1 MSILKSASAVTAAW
15 IAAAGLFLTARAQQ
29 SSDEIEVLRVRPNF
43 YMIAGAGGNIAVQ
56 TGPDGAVLVDA
67 GTLAASDRV
76 VAAIKK
82 LTDQPVRFIINTGAD
97 ADHVGG
103 NGRLAKAGRS
113 IFAMGTQPVGGEF
126 AREMT
131 NGYAAS
137 ILAAENVLLRVS
149 APTGKASPLPSET
162 WPTETFSE
170 SRRSIY
176 FNQEGIQIV
185 RVPAAH
191 SDADSIVFFRRSDVI
206 AVGDIF
212 NVNSYPVMDLA
223 HGGSIQGIIDGLNQI
238 LDLAVPAAKEEGGT
252 MIVPGTG
259 RLCDAADVAYYQNM
273 ITIIRDRVEDMI
285 KRGMTLEQV
294 KAAKPTADYDPRYG
308 STTGRWTTDM
318 FVEAVYKSLGGK

>member
-1 MSILKSASAVTAAW
+1 MSILKSASTVTAAS
-15 IAAAGLFLTARAQQ
+15 IAAFAVFLTASAQQ
-29 SSDEIEVLRVRPNF
+29 TNDDIEVLRVRPNF

-56 TGPDGAVLVDA
+56 TGPDGAVVVDA

-82 LTDQPVRFIINTGAD
+82 LTDQPIRFIINTGPD

-113 IFAMGTQPVGGEF
+113 IFAMGAQPVGGEF
-126 AREMT
+126 ARDMT

-149 APTGKASPLPSET
+149 APTGKASPLPSDT

-176 FNQEGIQIV
+176 FNREGIQIL

-191 SDADSIVFFRRSDVI
+191 SDADSIVFFRASDVI
-206 AVGDIF
+206 ATGDILDATRF
-212 NVNSYPVMDLA
+212 PVIDVEK
-223 HGGSIQGIIDGLNQI
+223 GGSIQGEIAALNKVI
-238 LDLAVPAAKEEGGT
+238 EMAVRPVPLVFVEGGT
-252 MIVPGTG
+252 YVLPGHG
-259 RLCDAADVAYYQNM
+259 RIFGQPDVVEYRDM
-273 ITIIRDRVEDMI
+273 LVIIRDVIQDQI
-285 KRGMTLEQV
+285 QRGKTLEQIKV
-294 KAAKPTADYDPRYG
+294 AAPAKGYESQYG
-308 STTGRWTTDM
+308 SAGALVTAIYQGLT
-318 FVEAVYKSLGGK
+318 KK

>member
-1 MSILKSASAVTAAW
+1 MAG
-15 IAAAGLFLTARAQQ
+15 IAAAGIFFTARAQTG
-29 SSDEIEVLRVRPNF
+29 SEEIETLQIRPNF

-56 TGPDGAVLVDA
+56 TGPDGAVVVDA

-82 LTDQPVRFIINTGAD
+82 LSDQPIHFIINTGAD

-113 IFAMGTQPVGGEF
+113 IFAMGTQPLGGDF
-126 AREMT
+126 ARDMT

-149 APTGKASPLPSET
+149 APTGKASPLPSDT

-176 FNQEGIQIV
+176 FNQEGIQIM

-191 SDADSIVFFRRSDVI
+191 SDADSIVFFRASDVI
-206 AVGDIF
+206 ATGDILDATRF
-212 NVNSYPVMDLA
+212 PVIDIEK
-223 HGGSIQGIIDGLNQI
+223 GGSIQGEIAALNQVVEM
-238 LDLAVPAAKEEGGT
+238 AVRPVPLVFAEGGT
-252 MIVPGTG
+252 YVIPGHG
-259 RLCDAADVAYYQNM
+259 RIFGQPDVVEYRDM
-273 ITIIRDRVEDMI
+273 LVIIRDIIQDQI
-285 KRGMTLEQV
+285 QRGMTLEQI
-294 KAAKPTADYDPRYG
+294 KAAAPAKGYESQYG
-308 STTGRWTTDM
+308 SPDTLVATIYQGLT
-318 FVEAVYKSLGGK
+318 KK

>member
-1 MSILKSASAVTAAW
+1 MAAAS
-15 IAAAGLFLTARAQQ
+15 IAALGLFLGARAQQ
-29 SSDEIEVLRVRPNF
+29 TNDEIEVLRVRPNF

-56 TGPDGAVLVDA
+56 TGPDGAVVVDA

-82 LTDQPVRFIINTGAD
+82 LTDQPIRFIINTGPD

-126 AREMT
+126 ARDMT

-137 ILAAENVLLRVS
+137 ILAAENVLLRMS
-149 APTGKASPLPSET
+149 ASTGKTPPLPSDT

-170 SRRSIY
+170 SRRSLL

-191 SDADSIVFFRRSDVI
+191 SDADSIVFFRASDVI
-206 AVGDIF
+206 ATGDILDATRF
-212 NVNSYPVMDLA
+212 PVIDVEK
-223 HGGSIQGIIDGLNQI
+223 GGSVQGEIAALNKVI
-238 LDLAVPAAKEEGGT
+238 EMAVRPVPLVFADGGT
-252 MIVPGTG
+252 YVLPGHG
-259 RLCDAADVAYYQNM
+259 RVFGQPDVVEYRDMLA
-273 ITIIRDRVEDMI
+273 IIRDIVQDQI
-285 KRGMTLEQV
+285 QRGMTLEQI
-294 KAAKPTADYDPRYG
+294 KAAAPAKGYESQYG
-308 STTGRWTTDM
+308 SADALVT
-318 FVEAVYKSLGGK
+318 AVYRGLTKK

>member
-1 MSILKSASAVTAAW
+1 MSISKNASAMAAAF
-15 IAAAGLFLTARAQQ
+15 IAAFGLFLTVRAQP
-29 SSDEIEVLRVRPNF
+29 STDEIEVLRVRPNF
-43 YMIAGAGGNIAVQ
+43 YMIAGAGGNIALQ

-82 LTDQPVRFIINTGAD
+82 LTDEPIRFIIDTGPD

-126 AREMT
+126 ARDMT

-149 APTGKASPLPSET
+149 APTGKASPLPSDT

-170 SRRSIY
+170 LRRSIY
-176 FNQEGIQIV
+176 FNREGIQIV

-191 SDADSIVFFRRSDVI
+191 SDADSIVFFRASDVI
-206 AVGDIF
+206 ATGDILDTTHF
-212 NVNSYPVMDLA
+212 PVIDTEK
-223 HGGSIQGIIDGLNQI
+223 GGSIQGEIAALNTVI
-238 LDLAVPAAKEEGGT
+238 EMAVRPVPLVFVDGGT
-252 MIVPGTG
+252 YVLPGHG
-259 RLCDAADVAYYQNM
+259 RVFGQPDVVEYRDM
-273 ITIIRDRVEDMI
+273 LVIIRDIIQDQI
-285 KRGMTLEQV
+285 QRGMTLEQI
-294 KAAKPTADYDPRYG
+294 KAAAPAKGYASQYGAADALVSAIYQG
-308 STTGRWTTDM
+308 LT
-318 FVEAVYKSLGGK
+318 KK